1 MFIVKKPDQSS
12 ALEIAPEA
20 ICYYPSGLFDPSR
33 SRAISY
39 LQKAIKP
46 LNQLRMV
53 EDATVILSSFACA
66 RTKKFFYVDVGSL
79 PKNKAEQ
86 YVAQLMNRYRNKMVY
101 DATTGEV
108 RDDRK
113 FQNMLEDY
121 WVPSP

>member
-1 MFIVKKPDQSS
+1 MFIVKSQIESS

-20 ICYYPSGLFDPSR
+20 INYYPSGLYDPSR

-53 EDATVILSSFACA
+53 EDATVIYRLSRAPE
-66 RTKKFFYVDVGSL
+66 RRIFYVDVGSL

-86 YVAQLMNRYRNKMVY
+86 YVAQLMNRYQKQ
-101 DATTGEV
+101 TGL
-108 RDDRK
+108 RC
-113 FQNMLEDY
+113 QH
-121 WVPSP
+121 W